1 MNYVAHGFDVPND
14 LVLVQILTALG
25 LRGRDVCHRILLL
38 ENARGGAMNQRKR
51 FIRKI
56 VYACDHRGAAD
67 CRSPGSASPRRPNP
81 RAASWPRCATDYRLS
96 QAQLGEIDP
105 ASETIKLATLGMRGV
120 AANLLWSKANEY
132 HKNEDWVNLAAT
144 LEQLRQLQPNF
155 VSVWIFQGWN
165 LSYNISVQFDDY
177 HDRYYWVIRGID
189 FLQGRHPVQRQ
200 RSAAAHRRSA
210 IRSRN
215 KIGRADEK
223 LHFRQLF
230 RDDDDFHGDRPKAQ
244 RDNWLVGREWM
255 LKAEDA
261 VAGGVPLRG
270 ETPLLFYS
278 HPVMCLIN
286 YAEAIEEEGVFG
298 EVAKEAWGKA
308 AASWNEFSN
317 RDLPTQ
323 MNIFARLSEMEAYH
337 ERSRKAQETLAR
349 FAPEGVR
356 QQIMQEKIAGL
367 PEDQRALFEADP
379 ASLSEEKQQQRSY
392 LEFAMAVQHHEV
404 ADRVK
409 DENRAA
415 ALKAAEEATIA
426 DEMARNIEV
435 DRGIVNYNYWKLR
448 CEIEPTEELLTAR
461 KQLYDA
467 NAALRRAEIVKALEL
482 YESGMQSWRKVLDA
496 HPQLIEQVD
505 TVDELAM
512 AVNVYKRVLD
522 QNDKPLPK
530 PFVLQDVLDKLA
542 INRGEMSPEEVQ
554 AAKAAAEAAASDPTQ
569 Q

>member
-1 MNYVAHGFDVPND
+1 
-14 LVLVQILTALG
+14 
-25 LRGRDVCHRILLL
+25 
-38 ENARGGAMNQRKR
+38 MNQRER

-56 VYACDHRGAAD
+56 VYASIIAALLIPLSWLSQPETTESKGGKLAQL
-67 CRSPGSASPRRPNP
+67 RS
-81 RAASWPRCATDYRLS
+81 DYRLS

-120 AANLLWSKANEY
+120 AVNLLWGKANEY
-132 HKNEDWVNLAAT
+132 HKNEDWVNMAAT
-144 LEQLRQLQPNF
+144 LEQLRRLQPNY

-177 HDRYYWVIRGID
+177 HDRYYWVIRGINY
-189 FLQGRHPVQRQ
+189 LQEGTQYNANDPQLLSKVGYTI
-200 RSAAAHRRSA
+200 A
-210 IRSRN
+210 N

-223 LHFRQLF
+223 FYFRQLF

-261 VAGGVPLRG
+261 VAEGVPLRG
-270 ETPLLFYS
+270 ETPMLFYS

-286 YAEAIEEEGVFG
+286 YAEALEEEGVFG
-298 EVAKEAWGKA
+298 EVAKEAWRKA
-308 AASWNEFSN
+308 AHSWTEFSN
-317 RDLPTQ
+317 RDLPSQ
-323 MNIFARLSEMEAYH
+323 MNIFARLSEMEAYQ
-337 ERSRKAQETLAR
+337 ERSRKAQETLAK
-349 FAPEGVR
+349 FTSEGIR
-356 QQIMQEKIAGL
+356 DEIMKEKIATL
-367 PEDQRALFEADP
+367 PEEQRALFEADP
-379 ASLSEEKQQQRSY
+379 ASLNEDKLQQRAY
-392 LEFAMAVQHHEV
+392 LEYSMAVQHYEV
-404 ADRVK
+404 ADRVQG
-409 DENRAA
+409 ENRAA

-435 DRGIVNYNYWKLR
+435 DRDIVNYDYWKLR

-467 NAALRRAEIVKALEL
+467 NDALRRAEIVKSLEL
-482 YESGMQSWRKVLDA
+482 YEAGMQSWRKVLDA

-512 AVNVYKRVLD
+512 AVDVYKRVLD

-554 AAKAAAEAAASDPTQ
+554 AAKAAAEAAASDPTRPSP
-569 Q
+569 